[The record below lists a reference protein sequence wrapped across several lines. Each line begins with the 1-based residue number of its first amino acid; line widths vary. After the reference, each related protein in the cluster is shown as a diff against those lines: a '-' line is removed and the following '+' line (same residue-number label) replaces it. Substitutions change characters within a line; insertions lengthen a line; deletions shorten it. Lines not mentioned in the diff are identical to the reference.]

1 MIHLD
6 HIYFK
11 REERAILTN
20 VSLHVLQGEHWVIL
34 GKNGSG
40 KTTILEML
48 NGYVFPSSGRVEV
61 LGNVYGSCDVRE
73 VRKRIGYVSQS
84 VLEKLTLRDPV
95 WEIVATG
102 EYGYLRFYENIPEE
116 VYEKSIRML
125 EQVKLVHL
133 MDQPMGL
140 LSQGERKKVLLARA
154 LMTDPDILVMDE
166 PCAGLDLFERE
177 GLLSDL
183 KSFDEMKITMIY
195 VTHHMEEIV
204 PVFTHVMLLDD
215 GKVVAS
221 GEKKKVLTPEL
232 IHEAYNVPITV
243 DWRQDRPWVKVL

>member
-11 REERAILTN
+11 REERTILTD
-20 VSLHVLQGEHWVIL
+20 VSLHVHQGEHWVIL

-102 EYGYLRFYENIPEE
+102 EYGYLRFYENIPAV
-116 VYEKSIRML
+116 VYEKSIGML
-125 EQVKLVHL
+125 EQVKLAHL

-177 GLLSDL
+177 SLLSDL
-183 KSFDEMKITMIY
+183 KSFDQMKITMIY

-215 GKVVAS
+215 GKVVAT

-243 DWRQDRPWVKVL
+243 DWQHDRPWVKVL